1 MQTIEK
7 PKTLK
12 SEGIPTAKSLAVVD
26 LGNGQVKALI
36 KAHGSKKFER
46 VSFPSYVAETQESH
60 SDCLKIYSGGTFKNY
75 LVGAA
80 AAEIP
85 QSHTGKTEDGKA
97 DNALILVAHALR
109 LAFGTS
115 AHIHCDVIFTTP
127 SNKAY
132 KDIVTAKLE
141 GVHNVATPAD
151 ADVIGSEAIAQTIVI
166 HKAVAMLEG
175 YQAHAALKLK
185 TDSWLLDIGNR
196 TAIATKISADTGRPL
211 KRQVFGGCG
220 VRGLAESICQREGLS
235 QHMKEHTPERVIDF
249 LFSGADVSAD
259 IAPDLGR
266 CIASVLAF
274 VDDSPRF
281 VLGGGAGIPGMAEAL
296 AATPT
301 KDAQWANIKAIADS
315 AEEII

>member
-1 MQTIEK
+1 MQTLEK

-26 LGNGQVKALI
+26 LGNGQLKALI
-36 KAHGSKKFER
+36 RAHGSTKFER
-46 VSFPSYVAETQESH
+46 VSFPSYVAQTEESH
-60 SDCLKIYSGGTFKNY
+60 SGCLKIYANGSFKNY

-166 HKAVAMLEG
+166 HKAAGMLEG
-175 YQAHAALKLK
+175 YQAHTLLKLK
-185 TDSWLLDIGNR
+185 EDSWLLDIGNR
-196 TAIATKISADTGRPL
+196 TAIATKVAADTGRPL

-220 VRGLAESICQREGLS
+220 VRGLAESICQREGLAAY
-235 QHMKEHTPERVIDF
+235 MREHSAERVIDF
-249 LFSGADVSAD
+249 MFSGADIAAD
-259 IAPDLGR
+259 IAPDLSR

-274 VDDSPRF
+274 IDDSPRF
-281 VLGGGAGIPGMAEAL
+281 VLGGGAAIPGMASAL
-296 AATPT
+296 AATPA